1 MRTSAC
7 PACLLGLRQFG
18 RGKSFA
24 PVEPAAASWADDLR
38 LFATTFLAGFLF
50 VSLYLA

>member
-1 MRTSAC
+1 MSNSATVAFVRS
-7 PACLLGLRQFG
+7 PTVRRARAQAL
-18 RGKSFA
+18 S
-24 PVEPAAASWADDLR
+24 ASRATDDVR